1 MLTSDRVPRDLDRL
15 TARLRD
21 RFESGLVAEIEPP
34 DIATRLAVLRKHAAH
49 TDMPVPTEEAIELI
63 ASRVT
68 TNLRALEGALIRVVA
83 FASLRSRPAD
93 DDLTADVLDQ
103 LGTPAAGEVAAGPV
117 TVDSVQETT
126 CRRLRNRRETSSSL
140 PASEA
145 RLAWPR
151 QVAMY
156 LAREHTDESLPSI
169 GRKFGG
175 RGHTTV
181 LHACRRTEQRL
192 TSDPEASTL
201 VDRPVEGPQARARRP
216 SD

>member
-1 MLTSDRVPRDLDRL
+1 MSP
-15 TARLRD
+15 
-21 RFESGLVAEIEPP
+21 
-34 DIATRLAVLRKHAAH
+34 
-49 TDMPVPTEEAIELI
+49 
-63 ASRVT
+63 

-83 FASLRSRPAD
+83 FASLRGRPAD
-93 DDLTADVLDQ
+93 ADLAADVLDQ
-103 LGTPAAGEVAAGPV
+103 LYPAAGAVAAGPA

-126 CRRLRNRRETSSSL
+126 CRAFGLTRDELVSPSR
-140 PASEA
+140 AA

-156 LAREHTDESLPSI
+156 LAREHTDESLPAI

-192 TSDPEASTL
+192 TSDPEASSACR
-201 VDRPVEGPQARARRP
+201 RPVEGPQARARRP
-216 SD
+216 TRLTDFAS